1 MDKTEIAALAIV
13 GVMICLDYL
22 TGIIKAAKDHDI
34 SSTRMREGLYHKSA
48 FVLTMALA
56 EIIEHGQ
63 SVIDLGF
70 TVPIVVPAGVYITLT
85 ETASI
90 VENLAQINPELQGSR
105 LLSLF
110 RSGKEETN
118 GTENTQ

>member
-85 ETASI
+85 EIASI
-90 VENLAQINPELQGSR
+90 IENLGQINPELQGSR
-105 LLSLF
+105 LLAMF
-110 RSGKEETN
+110 RSTKEDTH
-118 GTENTQ
+118 GSQDAQ